1 MLSIKVFYI
10 DDIKFSDKVSIEDK
24 ALTIKPL
31 SDYIALLKKDTRLSK
46 FIKNVNISII
56 NPAEKNISINS
67 IMDFVPISTKV
78 LGNIGSG
85 ITHTLTGVVC
95 MITGADEAKTQIC
108 EFGSSDGILEEQV
121 KFSRAGTPKDTDY
134 IIHIDFEVYE
144 KAHFQRECIN
154 ACHEFSDIF
163 LQDIRNI
170 LKKKEG
176 KTANERHD
184 YEDYVPSKDKKRVVI
199 LKQVAGQGAMYDT
212 RVFASEPSGFIG
224 GYSII
229 DFMNMPIML
238 TPNEYRDG
246 AVRAMH

>member
-10 DDIKFSDKVSIEDK
+10 DDIKFSDNVSIENK
-24 ALTIKPL
+24 ALMLKPV
-31 SDYIALLKKDTRLSK
+31 DNYIALINKDTKFSK
-46 FIKNVNISII
+46 FIKNVKVSII
-56 NPAEKNISINS
+56 NPTEKNVFVNS
-67 IMDFVPISTKV
+67 IMDFIPISTKV
-78 LGNIGSG
+78 LGGIGSG

-144 KAHFQRECIN
+144 KAHFKRECIN
-154 ACHEFSDIF
+154 ACHEFADVF
-163 LQDIRNI
+163 LQDIRNV

-176 KTANERHD
+176 KTANERYD
-184 YEDYVPSKDKKRVVI
+184 YEDYAPSEDKKRVVI